1 MIIYRFYQYLG
12 QQCTLSRFNVIVH
25 SYKARFAYASRLFS
39 SSFLSRP
46 LINIVRDKEIH
57 TRHTKSYNIKTFRS
71 KHLGSSFSTD
81 ANTVT
86 VSDPDEELQPHEVE
100 EPILH
105 VPVMVHEII
114 ECLQPKDGQTI
125 LDMTFGAGGHTK
137 SLLHHCPKIKIIAVD
152 RDPAAYE
159 IATQLSKACSPGQV
173 LPLLG
178 RFSELDTLLT
188 ENQIKPESLDGILFD
203 LGSSSMQFDQAERGF
218 SLSKDGPLDM
228 RMDGNRYPNQPTA
241 ADVVNHLD
249 EMDLYKIIKRYGE
262 ERMARKIS
270 HAIVES
276 RYAFGKITSTHQLA
290 NIVSSVFLGEHRRDK
305 LKRHAH
311 VATKTFQAMRIF
323 VNNELNEF
331 NCGLELA
338 HKYLKPGGIC
348 SVISFHSLED
358 RIVKRKFHGIDLD
371 LKKNISIHDY
381 HRDHYNSNI
390 IHPVEEM
397 AEIMHKNWE
406 SIGKKMIIPG
416 EKEVLENPRSR
427 SAKLRSA
434 RKCEKLETK
443 K

>member
-1 MIIYRFYQYLG
+1 MIIYRFCQYLG
-12 QQCTLSRFNVIVH
+12 QHCPFSRFYVIAH
-25 SYKARFAYASRLFS
+25 EARFAYASRS
-39 SSFLSRP
+39 SVFLSRP
-46 LINIVRDKEIH
+46 LIVKETEIC
-57 TRHTKSYNIKTFRS
+57 TRHAKSYSIKAFRS
-71 KHLGSSFSTD
+71 KHLGSSFCTNAD
-81 ANTVT
+81 AVT
-86 VSDPDEELQPHEVE
+86 VSDPDEELQPHEAD

-105 VPVMVHEII
+105 VPVMVHEVI

-152 RDPAAYE
+152 RDPSAHE
-159 IATQLSKACSPGQV
+159 IAIQLSRSCSPGQV

-188 ENQIKPESLDGILFD
+188 EKQIKPESLDGILFD
-203 LGSSSMQFDQAERGF
+203 LGSSSMQFDQPDRGF

-228 RMDGNRYPNQPTA
+228 RMDGNRFPNQPTA

-270 HAIVES
+270 HAIVEF
-276 RYAFGKITSTHQLA
+276 RYAFGKIASTHQLA
-290 NIVSSVFLGEHRRDK
+290 DIVSSVFVGEFRRDK
-305 LKRHAH
+305 LMRHAH
-311 VATKTFQAMRIF
+311 VATKTFQALRIF

-338 HKYLKPGGIC
+338 HKYLKPRGIC
-348 SVISFHSLED
+348 VVISFHSLED

-381 HRDHYNSNI
+381 HRDYYNSNI

-397 AEIMHKNWE
+397 AEIMHKDWE
-406 SIGKKMIIPG
+406 SIGKKVIIPG

-427 SAKLRSA
+427 SAKLRAA
-434 RKCEKLETK
+434 RKCEQFGK
-443 K
+443 KEQ